1 MRWCVIYSPDL
12 DSTAVIAE
20 DSLEH
25 YRNLGWRRVT
35 EWADNSDDL
44 KAAVARGET
53 TLVLDAD
60 LDAPEPEPTPAK
72 KAAAK
77 QDKENS

>member
-1 MRWCVIYSPDL
+1 MRWCLIYSPEL
-12 DSTAVIAE
+12 DTTAVIAE

-25 YRNLGWRRVT
+25 YRLRGSRRVS
-35 EWADNSDDL
+35 EWSSNADDL

-53 TLVLDAD
+53 VVD
-60 LDAPEPEPTPAK
+60 LDKDLDDPDPAPAK

-77 QDKENS
+77 QDKESN

>member
-1 MRWCVIYSPDL
+1 MRWCVIFNQDL

-25 YRNLGWRRVT
+25 YRHRGYRRIS
-35 EWADNSDDL
+35 EWSVNADDL
-44 KAAVARGET
+44 KAAVARGEI
-53 TLVLDAD
+53 VLDPSKD
-60 LDAPEPEPTPAK
+60 LDDPAPAK

-77 QDKENS
+77 QDKESN

>member
-1 MRWCVIYSPDL
+1 MRWCVIYNPEL
-12 DSTAVIAE
+12 DTTAVIAE

-25 YRNLGWRRVT
+25 YRLRGSRRVT
-35 EWADNSDDL
+35 EWSANADDL
-44 KAAVARGET
+44 KASVARGET
-53 TLVLDAD
+53 VLDLSKD
-60 LDAPEPEPTPAK
+60 LDDPAPAK